1 MILLV
6 DIKIFSGEG
15 NLCDN
20 EDRSFT
26 TIEKVTQLG
35 SLQIQLRP
43 LTATEGRSRMIQ
55 LEHRIF

>member
-1 MILLV
+1 MIPLV
-6 DIKIFSGEG
+6 DINILSGEG

-26 TIEKVTQLG
+26 TIENVTQLG

-43 LTATEGRSRMIQ
+43 LTDTEGRSPRIQ
-55 LEHRIF
+55 LEH